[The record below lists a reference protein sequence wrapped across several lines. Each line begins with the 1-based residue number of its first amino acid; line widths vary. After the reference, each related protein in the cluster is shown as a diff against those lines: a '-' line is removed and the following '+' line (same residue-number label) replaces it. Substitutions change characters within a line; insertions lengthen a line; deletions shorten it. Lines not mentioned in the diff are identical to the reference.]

1 MLVLARGL
9 RHPARRTQRLLSSST
24 AAPRTPTP
32 LVAQLAGLA
41 AADVIQSQ
49 GLAGGIDP
57 AAIAPLWRPID
68 LCGPAFTVRS
78 LGGDNLAVHRA
89 LIEAPEGCV
98 LAVESV
104 GTAEEIAS
112 RALIGDI
119 IAYAALK
126 RGLAGLI
133 TNAPVRDGRRMQ
145 ELGFPV
151 YAGVPP
157 ITQPPSGHT
166 HP

>member
-1 MLVLARGL
+1 M
-9 RHPARRTQRLLSSST
+9 
-24 AAPRTPTP
+24 
-32 LVAQLAGLA
+32 
-41 AADVIQSQ
+41 IQSQ
-49 GLAGGIDP
+49 GLAGGVDP
-57 AAIAPLWRPID
+57 AIAPLWRPID

-157 ITQPPSGHT
+157 ITPPPQPPSGHT